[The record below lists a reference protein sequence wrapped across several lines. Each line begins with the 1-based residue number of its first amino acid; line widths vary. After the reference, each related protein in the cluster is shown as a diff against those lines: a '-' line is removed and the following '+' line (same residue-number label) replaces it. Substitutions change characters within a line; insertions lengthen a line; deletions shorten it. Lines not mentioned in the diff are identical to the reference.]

1 MKKSIVLL
9 SIFLSAVSCIYPYE
23 PDKVSSVD
31 DVLVFDGDLVIGE
44 TSIIRVSTLMPLKQ
58 EQSSGVNPFIF
69 VYGSGKMTVEDSE
82 GKVYPAV
89 KLSYGVFQIDLMA
102 ASEDLQYRLTYSFN
116 PSSIVNTWNLVDLTA
131 DQLAIHTYQSPWL
144 EVQKAPGIDG
154 IRYEVDEKN
163 LVFDASLTGKDESS
177 KYYRWG
183 FEETWEFHADFNP
196 EYYYDRLT
204 GKYGTYPEGYTSPV
218 YYCWTSAVSRESSLF
233 STEGL
238 TENRVK
244 REPFHTVSRTSRR
257 LQEMYRLDLVAKGI
271 SRDGYMFHKTL
282 KQNSNSTG
290 DLFSANPSELR
301 GNITRLENEGELVLG
316 FVEAV
321 TVTRAHIYVGNMYY
335 RGSTPWYNV
344 FIPDTSED
352 GMPLDMWYDSGYR
365 PAATPPDS
373 MPGFYWTHHRCID
386 CTLDGGR
393 KTKPEGWPT
402 SHE

>member
-31 DVLVFDGDLVIGE
+31 DVLVFDGDLVIG
-44 TSIIRVSTLMPLKQ
+44 TKCIIEISMLMPLKAD
-58 EQSSGVNPFIF
+58 QSNTVNPFALI
-69 VYGSGKMTVEDSE
+69 YGSGKMTVEDSE
-82 GKVYPAV
+82 GKVYPGVPRASGYFEV
-89 KLSYGVFQIDLMA
+89 DLSS

-116 PSSIVNTWNLVDLTA
+116 PASIVNTWNLVDLTA

-144 EVQKAPGIDG
+144 TVQKAPGIDG

-373 MPGFYWTHHRCID
+373 MPGFYWTQHRCID
-386 CTLDGGR
+386 CTLAGGR